1 MNKDIEIKNL
11 YDNNNKEDKK
21 EENNEDKKKSNE
33 EELKDYIQRMK
44 AEAQNL
50 TYDLLKSRIKAL
62 ESQTINF
69 KSDYN
74 KMKVDIKKFKAR
86 IKENKEKLKISTGLP
101 HLISSISEIFDLEQ
115 IDNKDEGSGLKE
127 DSKKNKQQKG
137 VIIKTT
143 TRSTIF
149 LPVIGLVEPEE
160 LHPLELVGCNKDTYL
175 IYEKLPNEYDSR
187 VRVMELDTKPSE
199 KYTDLGGVDK
209 QIKELEEAIV
219 LPIEKKHLFDAIG
232 IQPPKGV
239 LMYGPP
245 GTGKTLMAR
254 AVAARAKATFLKLAG
269 SQLVQQ
275 YIGDGA
281 KMVRDAFK
289 LAREKAPTIIFIDEI
304 DAVGLKRS
312 GVENG
317 SREVQRT
324 MLELLNQLDGFSST
338 DQVKIIAATN
348 RPDVLDPALLRSG
361 RLDRKIEFPMPNEE
375 GRAKILEIH
384 SRKMHYSEKTINFK
398 EFARM
403 TDDFN
408 GAMLK
413 AVCVEAGMIALRRG
427 AKEVTHNDY
436 IEGINSVKAKK
447 KAKLYY
453 YS

>member
-1 MNKDIEIKNL
+1 MNKDIEMKNL
-11 YDNNNKEDKK
+11 SNNNKEDKK

-232 IQPPKGV
+232 IQ
-239 LMYGPP
+239 L
-245 GTGKTLMAR
+245 
-254 AVAARAKATFLKLAG
+254 
-269 SQLVQQ
+269 
-275 YIGDGA
+275 
-281 KMVRDAFK
+281 FK
-289 LAREKAPTIIFIDEI
+289 ISWFSISTTIYW
-304 DAVGLKRS
+304 RWS
-312 GVENG
+312 
-317 SREVQRT
+317 
-324 MLELLNQLDGFSST
+324 
-338 DQVKIIAATN
+338 
-348 RPDVLDPALLRSG
+348 
-361 RLDRKIEFPMPNEE
+361 
-375 GRAKILEIH
+375 
-384 SRKMHYSEKTINFK
+384 
-398 EFARM
+398 
-403 TDDFN
+403 
-408 GAMLK
+408 
-413 AVCVEAGMIALRRG
+413 
-427 AKEVTHNDY
+427 
-436 IEGINSVKAKK
+436 
-447 KAKLYY
+447 
-453 YS
+453 

>member
-1 MNKDIEIKNL
+1 MNKDIEMKNL
-11 YDNNNKEDKK
+11 SNNNKEDKK

-348 RPDVLDPALLRSG
+348 IPDVLDPALLRSG

-427 AKEVTHNDY
+427 GAEVTHNDY
-436 IEGINSVKAKK
+436 VEGINQVKAKK
-447 KAKLYY
+447 KGKLYY

>member
-1 MNKDIEIKNL
+1 MKNL
-11 YDNNNKEDKK
+11 SDNNNKEDKK
-21 EENNEDKKKSNE
+21 EENNENKKKSNE

-348 RPDVLDPALLRSG
+348 SPDVLDPALLRSG
-361 RLDRKIEFPMPNEE
+361 RLD
-375 GRAKILEIH
+375 
-384 SRKMHYSEKTINFK
+384 
-398 EFARM
+398 
-403 TDDFN
+403 
-408 GAMLK
+408 
-413 AVCVEAGMIALRRG
+413 
-427 AKEVTHNDY
+427 
-436 IEGINSVKAKK
+436 
-447 KAKLYY
+447 
-453 YS
+453 

>member
-1 MNKDIEIKNL
+1 
-11 YDNNNKEDKK
+11 
-21 EENNEDKKKSNE
+21 
-33 EELKDYIQRMK
+33 
-44 AEAQNL
+44 
-50 TYDLLKSRIKAL
+50 
-62 ESQTINF
+62 
-69 KSDYN
+69 
-74 KMKVDIKKFKAR
+74 
-86 IKENKEKLKISTGLP
+86 
-101 HLISSISEIFDLEQ
+101 
-115 IDNKDEGSGLKE
+115 
-127 DSKKNKQQKG
+127 
-137 VIIKTT
+137 
-143 TRSTIF
+143 
-149 LPVIGLVEPEE
+149 
-160 LHPLELVGCNKDTYL
+160 
-175 IYEKLPNEYDSR
+175 
-187 VRVMELDTKPSE
+187 
-199 KYTDLGGVDK
+199 
-209 QIKELEEAIV
+209 
-219 LPIEKKHLFDAIG
+219 
-232 IQPPKGV
+232 
-239 LMYGPP
+239 
-245 GTGKTLMAR
+245 MAR